1 MLVKVIG
8 IVLGVVVLAVIGVRS
23 AVYFGIVSVSWSSAP
38 PEHSARYYPD
48 DVMAYTWFTI
58 NPSMGQRGQML
69 DIWQRLDDMRNFRE
83 WVDDLEDELDD
94 ETGIDLED
102 DLLPWVGGEF
112 SAAILDIDRDDGEIE
127 AAATIAVR
135 NRDIAAD
142 FLADWLEYLE
152 DEHDADFDRE
162 TINNYEVWVDEDNFQ
177 AYTLTED
184 LLVFATTNGVLEDI
198 LDRVGGE
205 QERTLASDE
214 DFIEAR
220 AALPGRRFASIYV
233 DYRQLSDDV
242 GGGLPLMGQ
251 MGGLYGLG
259 SPLTGSMGTACNG
272 RLFQGPDWMMASAT
286 WVDRGIV
293 FEIVSPTVSDLW
305 PDSSDVVDAAELL
318 PEDTMGF
325 LSVSF
330 DPKVDNWREV
340 LRECDMADLIR
351 DWEDWL
357 QEINSAIPDII
368 QAINSL
374 DQPLVD
380 DVPEFSPDST
390 LADALDIGLWAVDQ
404 LIGINLEEDL
414 FDYLEGDIVV
424 AVHDVDFEGAW
435 SSEPTG
441 NLVDGVFML
450 SYQPD
455 GEEGLSE
462 TVDGLVSKLESVIGQ
477 SPEQMD
483 VGAENDAHVFDWDGQ
498 QSQPG
503 YVFHDGY
510 LTIGTTRESLEVT
523 VARQNGEGDQL
534 SDSREYQ
541 RIVEHLPDNRQF
553 LMYIDLSRII
563 GELNPH
569 ELNIDEDLYKVL
581 SKTFSATAVS
591 SSLGEDYSRGTF
603 VLSLF
608 PEE

>member
-1 MLVKVIG
+1 MPIKLIG
-8 IVLGVVVLAVIGVRS
+8 VVVGVVVLAVVGVGS
-23 AVYFGIVSVSWSSAP
+23 AIYFGIVSVPWSATP

-69 DIWQRLDDMRNFRE
+69 DIWQRLDDMRDFRE
-83 WVDDLEDELDD
+83 WVDDLEDEVDD

-102 DLLPWVGGEF
+102 DVLPWVGGEF

-135 NRDIAAD
+135 NRDVAAD
-142 FLADWLEYLE
+142 FLSDWLEYLE
-152 DEHDADFDRE
+152 DEHDADFDRD
-162 TINNYEVWVDEDNFQ
+162 TINDYEVWVDEDNFQ
-177 AYTLTED
+177 AYALAED
-184 LLVFATTNGVLEDI
+184 LLVFATTKGVLEDI
-198 LDRVGGE
+198 LDRIDGE
-205 QERTLASDE
+205 QSRTLASDE

-220 AALPGRRFASIYV
+220 AALPSRRFASIYL
-233 DYRQLSDDV
+233 DYGRVSDD
-242 GGGLPLMGQ
+242 GSGLPLMGL
-251 MGGLYGLG
+251 MGGVYGLG

-272 RLFQGPDWMMASAT
+272 RLFQGPDWVMASAA

-305 PDSSDVVDAAELL
+305 PDSPDVVDAAELL
-318 PEDTMGF
+318 PEDTLGF

-330 DPKVDNWREV
+330 DPNVDNWREV
-340 LRECDMADLIR
+340 LRGCDMADLIP

-357 QEINSAIPDII
+357 QEINSAIPEII

-374 DQPLVD
+374 DQPLID

-404 LIGINLEEDL
+404 LIGINLEGDL
-414 FDYLEGDIVV
+414 LDYLEGDFIL

-455 GEEGLSE
+455 GQEGLGK
-462 TVDGLVSKLESVIGQ
+462 TVDSLVGKLESLIGQ
-477 SPEQMD
+477 SPEQLD
-483 VGAENDAHVFDWDGQ
+483 VGAENDAYVFDWDGQ
-498 QSQPG
+498 QSQTG

-523 VARQNGEGDQL
+523 VARQNGDGDRL

-541 RIVEHLPDNRQF
+541 RTADHLPDNRQF
-553 LMYIDLSRII
+553 LLYIDLSRII

-569 ELNIDEDLYKVL
+569 ELNIDEDLYEVL

-591 SSLGEDYSRGTF
+591 SSLGEDYSRATF